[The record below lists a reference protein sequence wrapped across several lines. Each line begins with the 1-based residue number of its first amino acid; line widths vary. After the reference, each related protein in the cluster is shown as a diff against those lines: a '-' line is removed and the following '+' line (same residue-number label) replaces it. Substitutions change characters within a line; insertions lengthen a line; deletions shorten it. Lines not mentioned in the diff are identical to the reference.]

1 MVKRRAET
9 LQRLATLYAR
19 LEEVLSSAGED
30 DDDEDVPSQ
39 DDVGACSQHARA
51 RKAFARE
58 KPRVRERDGHARWYG
73 EWGTGFW
80 GQYMDRETVKN
91 HSLLRDEFEERF
103 RIPHELFCDFEDE
116 MTTAGLFQKP
126 TKS

>member
-1 MVKRRAET
+1 MVSIGAET
-9 LQRLATLYAR
+9 LQRLVTRYAR
-19 LEEVLSSAGED
+19 VDEVLSSAGED
-30 DDDEDVPSQ
+30 EGDEDVPSQ
-39 DDVGACSQHARA
+39 DDDDVDSQRTRA
-51 RKAFARE
+51 RKAF
-58 KPRVRERDGHARWYG
+58 VRERRRFREREGHARWYG

-80 GQYMDRETVKN
+80 GQYTDRENVEN
-91 HSLLRDEFEERF
+91 HPLLRVEFEERF